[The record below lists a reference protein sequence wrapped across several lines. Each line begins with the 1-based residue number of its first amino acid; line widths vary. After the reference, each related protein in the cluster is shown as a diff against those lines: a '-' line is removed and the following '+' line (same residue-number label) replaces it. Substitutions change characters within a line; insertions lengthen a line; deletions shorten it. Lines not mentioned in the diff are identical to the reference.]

1 MKAYKLRVYY
11 EDTDAQGVVYYANY
25 LKFFERARTEFL
37 RGVGYEQMK
46 LMKEGII
53 FVVRSLELKLLK
65 PARLDDE
72 ILISTRLDKLGK
84 VSFNFA
90 QEAFLDDE
98 LISEAYIKCGSLDSH
113 SFTPSSLP
121 EYLHKGMKKLL

>member
-1 MKAYKLRVYY
+1 MTVNLSDKGLSKIANSFDLFYIDIWGVLHNGIKLN
-11 EDTDAQGVVYYANY
+11 EDAVNV
-25 LKFFERARTEFL
+25 LFE
-37 RGVGYEQMK
+37 
-46 LMKEGII
+46 
-53 FVVRSLELKLLK
+53 
-65 PARLDDE
+65 
-72 ILISTRLDKLGK
+72 LDKLGK

-90 QEAFLDDE
+90 QEAFLDGQ